1 MGKGGGGPSG
11 GSSQPTQTTSTSNV
25 TNIPEYARPYVETML
40 GATQKQLFN
49 MDDSGNITGF
59 KPYKAYGGTYDEQGN
74 ELSYDPS
81 KAVAGFSPLQTQAQ
95 EGISKLSL
103 PGQFGGATA
112 LTGMAGMNAMGAGQ
126 NLQNTLTDSTAMGQY
141 MNPYLQNA
149 LQPQLQEMQRQYD
162 ITGMQQ
168 QGKATAAGAFG
179 GSRGAIMD
187 AENQRNKNMG
197 MNQAIGQGYNQA
209 YQNAQQQANN
219 VANMGLQGYQMA
231 GQAGASLAN
240 IGSSQLAAQQGIY
253 GAQNQ
258 AGAQQQAQQQQII
271 NQAMQDYANKQQ
283 NPLMQLGFMS
293 NMTRGLPMQATTTN
307 QYVAQPNAIT
317 QGIGLAGAGASI
329 YNALKAK
336 GGQIK
341 EKKMAA
347 GGIASYSA
355 GDEVKSDLY
364 KMPTDALQRQFQ
376 IAESESE
383 KRDIKMILAQRKMS
397 ETIHAA
403 KGGIMSFAT
412 GTEDAI
418 KEDPAAVRK
427 AYREA
432 ALLNST
438 TQQPKPYS
446 PPPTSVAAPAPS
458 VEAPIE
464 RADQAAVRQAQI
476 DAALLQGGN
485 QNMPKNLQYVE
496 GVTDRAQFMNPDSAA
511 AKAMTR
517 KNLAGT
523 GLSMEEDVAKQKLQ
537 QDLAASGAK
546 RKDGG
551 IKTFAELPADQQS
564 KFFAALEGKKSSAAT
579 QNANPNA
586 NLSPMPTNVKL
597 DDKGR
602 ADVAKQGPA
611 TAPAATAAPGGIGI
625 KPNTG
630 IVPNIGGIKGPTAP
644 VEETQA
650 QLDKGAAERVSAF
663 GINEGN
669 QKAMSSLMAER
680 ANAKDEARRI
690 TSLRMAEFFGA
701 WGATPG
707 NTIVAGLN
715 ALKNKM
721 PDFISDIK
729 EETKIRRQIDK
740 DIAELDK
747 LDRDEK
753 NGIKKDYFKERS
765 DLANRAMHR
774 YGYELTAYSS
784 AQQTAAYRDVGMTKA
799 AATGAGGANSVEK
812 NIQAAESELDKVRTE
827 RDKPG
832 STYQMNKMYVTT
844 RKSDYEV
851 GKLDAK
857 QKTTFEEKLKAVKD
871 IDNRETEIKNRIARL
886 NQKVAPSNSATPAN
900 ANVDLNQFWSQQ

>member
-1 MGKGGGGPSG
+1 MFEVRLK
-11 GSSQPTQTTSTSNV
+11 
-25 TNIPEYARPYVETML
+25 
-40 GATQKQLFN
+40 
-49 MDDSGNITGF
+49 DSF
-59 KPYKAYGGTYDEQGN
+59 
-74 ELSYDPS
+74 
-81 KAVAGFSPLQTQAQ
+81 
-95 EGISKLSL
+95 
-103 PGQFGGATA
+103 
-112 LTGMAGMNAMGAGQ
+112 
-126 NLQNTLTDSTAMGQY
+126 
-141 MNPYLQNA
+141 
-149 LQPQLQEMQRQYD
+149 
-162 ITGMQQ
+162 
-168 QGKATAAGAFG
+168 
-179 GSRGAIMD
+179 
-187 AENQRNKNMG
+187 
-197 MNQAIGQGYNQA
+197 
-209 YQNAQQQANN
+209 
-219 VANMGLQGYQMA
+219 
-231 GQAGASLAN
+231 
-240 IGSSQLAAQQGIY
+240 
-253 GAQNQ
+253 
-258 AGAQQQAQQQQII
+258 
-271 NQAMQDYANKQQ
+271 
-283 NPLMQLGFMS
+283 
-293 NMTRGLPMQATTTN
+293 
-307 QYVAQPNAIT
+307 
-317 QGIGLAGAGASI
+317 
-329 YNALKAK
+329 K

-341 EKKMAA
+341 EMAA

-364 KMPTDALQRQFQ
+364 KMPTDSLERQLG

-383 KRDIKMILAQRKMS
+383 KRDIKMILAQRKMA
-397 ETIHAA
+397 ETVHAA
-403 KGGIMSFAT
+403 KGGIMSFTT
-412 GTEDAI
+412 GSEDAI
-418 KEDPAAVRK
+418 KEDPAAVRQ

-446 PPPTSVAAPAPS
+446 PPPTPVAAPAPS
-458 VEAPIE
+458 VEAPVE
-464 RADQAAVRQAQI
+464 RADPAAVRQAQI

-523 GLSMEEDVAKQKLQ
+523 GLSMEEDIAKQKLQ

-630 IVPNIGGIKGPTAP
+630 IAPNIGGIKFPTAP
-644 VEETQA
+644 AEETPEE
-650 QLDKGAAERVSAF
+650 LRRGAEQRVAAF
-663 GINEGN
+663 GVNEGN
-669 QKAMSSLMAER
+669 QKAMSSLMSER

-747 LDRDEK
+747 LDREEK

-799 AATGAGGANSVEK
+799 AATGAGGGEK

-844 RKSDYEV
+844 RKSDYEA

-886 NQKVAPSNSATPAN
+886 NQKVAPNGSATPTN
-900 ANVDLNQFWSQQ
+900 ANVDLNQFWSQ